1 MEAQH
6 VLVPR
11 LGYSLAEAE
20 LASGLS
26 RSSLYRAIAR
36 GDLRREK
43 VGGRTIIPAA
53 DLAALCSASEATNDA
68 AE

>member
-1 MEAQH
+1 MEAQQ

-53 DLAALCSASEATNDA
+53 DLAALCGASEVPI
-68 AE
+68 

>member
-1 MEAQH
+1 MEAQN

-53 DLAALCSASEATNDA
+53 DLAALCGASEVPK
-68 AE
+68 

>member
-1 MEAQH
+1 MQAQNI
-6 VLVPR
+6 VVPR

-20 LASGLS
+20 LATGLS

-36 GDLRREK
+36 GELRREK

-53 DLAALCSASEATNDA
+53 ELAALCGASEAA
-68 AE
+68 K

>member
-1 MEAQH
+1 MDAQH
-6 VLVPR
+6 ILVPR

-53 DLAALCSASEATNDA
+53 ELAALCGASEATADHK
-68 AE
+68 

>member
-1 MEAQH
+1 MQAQNI
-6 VLVPR
+6 VVPR

-43 VGGRTIIPAA
+43 VGGRIVIPATE
-53 DLAALCSASEATNDA
+53 LAALCGESEAA
-68 AE
+68 K

>member
-1 MEAQH
+1 MEAQQ

-53 DLAALCSASEATNDA
+53 DLAALCGASEVPK
-68 AE
+68 

>member
-53 DLAALCSASEATNDA
+53 DLAALCGASEVPK
-68 AE
+68 

>member
-1 MEAQH
+1 MEIQH

-20 LASGLS
+20 LATGLS

-43 VGGRTIIPAA
+43 VGGRTIIPATE
-53 DLAALCSASEATNDA
+53 LAALCGESEA
-68 AE
+68 EK

>member
-1 MEAQH
+1 MDAQH
-6 VLVPR
+6 ILVPR

-53 DLAALCSASEATNDA
+53 EFAALCGASEAA
-68 AE
+68 SE